1 MFLYVYIL
9 YVLYFFIF
17 IEDLEN
23 FIYRDVSSWVVII
36 VSNSNIYL
44 GVEEVSLDFNRCFE
58 FWINNFKF
66 FYMYEKKIYECLF
79 YIYIFVF
86 IKKGFKFI
94 RLCEVK
100 YSFYSCMRI
109 IVKNR

>member
-66 FYMYEKKIYECLF
+66 FYMYEKKFMNVYF
-79 YIYIFVF
+79 IFIFLYLLRKVLNLLDYV
-86 IKKGFKFI
+86 
-94 RLCEVK
+94 R
-100 YSFYSCMRI
+100 
-109 IVKNR
+109 

>member
-1 MFLYVYIL
+1 MYFL
-9 YVLYFFIF
+9 IF

-23 FIYRDVSSWVVII
+23 FIYRDVSSWVFII

-66 FYMYEKKIYECLF
+66 FYMYEKKFMNVYF
-79 YIYIFVF
+79 IFIFLYLLRKVLNLLDYV
-86 IKKGFKFI
+86 
-94 RLCEVK
+94 R
-100 YSFYSCMRI
+100 
-109 IVKNR
+109 

>member
-23 FIYRDVSSWVVII
+23 FIYRDVSSWVFII

-66 FYMYEKKIYECLF
+66 FYMYEKKFMNVYF
-79 YIYIFVF
+79 IFIFLYLLRKVLNLLDYV
-86 IKKGFKFI
+86 
-94 RLCEVK
+94 R
-100 YSFYSCMRI
+100 
-109 IVKNR
+109 

>member
-1 MFLYVYIL
+1 MIFIFLYMYIL

-17 IEDLEN
+17 IEDLRN

-36 VSNSNIYL
+36 VSDSNIYL

-66 FYMYEKKIYECLF
+66 FYMYEKKFMNVYF
-79 YIYIFVF
+79 IFIFLYLLRKVLNLLDYV
-86 IKKGFKFI
+86 
-94 RLCEVK
+94 R
-100 YSFYSCMRI
+100 
-109 IVKNR
+109 

>member
-17 IEDLEN
+17 IEDLRN

-36 VSNSNIYL
+36 VSDSNIYL

-66 FYMYEKKIYECLF
+66 FYMYEKKFMNVYF
-79 YIYIFVF
+79 IFIFLYLLRKVLNLLDYV
-86 IKKGFKFI
+86 
-94 RLCEVK
+94 R
-100 YSFYSCMRI
+100 
-109 IVKNR
+109 

>member
-44 GVEEVSLDFNRCFE
+44 GVEEVSLDFNRCFD

-66 FYMYEKKIYECLF
+66 FYMYEKNLWMFILYLYFCIY
-79 YIYIFVF
+79 
-86 IKKGFKFI
+86 
-94 RLCEVK
+94 
-100 YSFYSCMRI
+100 
-109 IVKNR
+109 